1 MTEDC
6 SKVLYEE
13 REIRCPRLGGPVTF
27 GYCRVE
33 NVGRPCPRTIV
44 CWQIHFDAE
53 SLFREIM
60 TPEEFAETF
69 LRAPRPKMATLIELI
84 ERAKKLAEEK
94 RAQQETEDPQGD
106 AKEET
111 PT

>member
-1 MTEDC
+1 MTESC
-6 SKVLYEE
+6 SKAFYEE

-44 CWQIHFDAE
+44 CWQVHFDAE
-53 SLFREIM
+53 ALFRKNM
-60 TPEEFAETF
+60 TPDEFAETF
-69 LRAPRPKMATLIELI
+69 LQPPRPKMATLIELI

-94 RAQQETEDPQGD
+94 RTQLETQSPQEDPT
-106 AKEET
+106 EEH
-111 PT
+111 PA